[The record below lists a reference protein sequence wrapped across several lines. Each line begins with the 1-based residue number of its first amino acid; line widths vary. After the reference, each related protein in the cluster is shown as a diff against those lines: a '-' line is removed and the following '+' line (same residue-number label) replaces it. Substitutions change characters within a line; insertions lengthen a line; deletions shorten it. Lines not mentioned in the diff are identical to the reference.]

1 MTSLPINT
9 TERELELPDRE
20 SAMEMSENAILETY
34 RALDEQRTE
43 LNGKR
48 DELRHL
54 LEDIDSETKAVI
66 EERLN
71 GMPDVGSGLESIY
84 RPILELREELLRRR
98 VETCEKAAT
107 ELENYNHAIGS
118 AITTIEELTQ
128 RAQDEKTRLEM
139 RARFDA
145 KEAQNDVVPPPAPAD
160 SLDES
165 ASTIRAALQD
175 AIEVTEEDD
184 VDIAPP
190 VALSVTVGDL
200 TEDNFYAGLDDGDSF
215 GVFASTIELLPLGT
229 YTDVEIKTEEG
240 ATLNVSGRVRWYRDW
255 IDASPGIFPGMGI
268 ELLDVDAG
276 QRRIIEDFMTKREPW
291 LFV

>member
-1 MTSLPINT
+1 MTSLPIKT

-34 RALDEQRTE
+34 RPLDEQRTE

-107 ELENYNHAIGS
+107 QLENYNHASGS

-229 YTDVEIKTEEG
+229 YTDVEI
-240 ATLNVSGRVRWYRDW
+240 
-255 IDASPGIFPGMGI
+255 
-268 ELLDVDAG
+268 
-276 QRRIIEDFMTKREPW
+276 
-291 LFV
+291 